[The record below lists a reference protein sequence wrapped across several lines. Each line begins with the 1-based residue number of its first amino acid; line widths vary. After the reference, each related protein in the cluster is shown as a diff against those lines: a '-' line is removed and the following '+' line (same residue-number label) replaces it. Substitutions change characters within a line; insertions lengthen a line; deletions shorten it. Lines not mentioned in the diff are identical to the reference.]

1 MVRDGRGNTAFTE
14 KPNKTN
20 KKKNYTMFTETNN
33 NKKNFISNKTKINT
47 DR

>member
-14 KPNKTN
+14 KQNKTKKLHNVHWN
-20 KKKNYTMFTETNN
+20 KQQQKKLHY
-33 NKKNFISNKTKINT
+33 KPDKINT

>member
-14 KPNKTN
+14 KQNKTKKIHWNKQQKNVITNKTN
-20 KKKNYTMFTETNN
+20 
-33 NKKNFISNKTKINT
+33 INT

>member
-14 KPNKTN
+14 KQNKT
-20 KKKNYTMFTETNN
+20 KKFTETNN
-33 NKKNFISNKTKINT
+33 KKNVITNKTNINT